1 MFRLIPKLLR
11 TRLRPVWLVL
21 TDDLP
26 WVFIKE
32 CCTKLVKHV
41 HLVHGGGFFKPER
54 KEVHTV
60 GYDSGFTEV
69 NNNKK
74 NNIIWT
80 CNWATCSTSQIKNTK
95 TPNVTS
101 PVAFQMTSLPL
112 LIDVPLTLELVVTN
126 VHQLQLPLV
135 VESIRLGEVY
145 HHA

>member
-1 MFRLIPKLLR
+1 M
-11 TRLRPVWLVL
+11 
-21 TDDLP
+21 
-26 WVFIKE
+26 
-32 CCTKLVKHV
+32 
-41 HLVHGGGFFKPER
+41 
-54 KEVHTV
+54 
-60 GYDSGFTEV
+60 
-69 NNNKK
+69 
-74 NNIIWT
+74 
-80 CNWATCSTSQIKNTK
+80 NTK